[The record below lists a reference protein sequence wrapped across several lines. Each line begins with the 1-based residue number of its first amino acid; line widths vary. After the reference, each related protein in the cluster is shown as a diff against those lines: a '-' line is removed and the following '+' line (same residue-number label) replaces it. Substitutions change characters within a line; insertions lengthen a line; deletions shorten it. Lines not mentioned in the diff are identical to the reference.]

1 MGHTPDLAVKERHPT
16 WRARYQRFVK
26 QHTGFLWVAPALFM
40 LLAVI
45 IYPMIYGIYL
55 SFVDK
60 NLGQQEAPFIG
71 LENFRF
77 VLQDDLFR
85 NSVSKTLIY
94 VTASVSLTFLFG
106 LGLALLMQK
115 ITWGRSIFHLILIS
129 PMAIAPLVV
138 GLTWRWIYNPLFGL
152 LNPILIFFHLPQQA
166 PLGSP
171 DSAMEAVLVVDIWQ
185 WSSLAFLILYAG
197 IASLPREPYEAADLD
212 GAGPWMKFWR
222 ITLPMLMPVVLV
234 VLVLRTTDAFRT
246 FDLVSVMTAGGPAL
260 STELMSLYIYRV
272 SFKFFQMGRGAAAGQ
287 IMLLGAGLIL
297 AIYFRFLYQELD

>member
-1 MGHTPDLAVKERHPT
+1 MGHTPDLAVKKRHPT

-26 QHTGFLWVAPALFM
+26 QHTGFLWIAPALFM

-60 NLGQQEAPFIG
+60 NLGHQEAPFIG

-77 VLQDDLFR
+77 VFQDDLFR

-94 VTASVSLTFLFG
+94 VTTSVSLTFLFG

-272 SFKFFQMGRGAAAGQ
+272 GFQFFQMGRGAAAGQ

>member
-1 MGHTPDLAVKERHPT
+1 MGHTPDLAVKGRHPT

-77 VLQDDLFR
+77 VFQDDLFR

-222 ITLPMLMPVVLV
+222 ITLPMLTPVVLV

>member
-1 MGHTPDLAVKERHPT
+1 MGYTPDLAVKERHPT